1 MKSSFLFLK
10 NNRNASVVNKLKRIC
25 AVFKL
30 GNERYRLDNWSGDME
45 ISGISFTLTGE
56 KVGATNIRLTATHS
70 YSSNMIVV
78 PLTGNV
84 NAADLL
90 PLIMEK
96 YNTKLSSSNIQ

>member
-1 MKSSFLFLK
+1 
-10 NNRNASVVNKLKRIC
+10 
-25 AVFKL
+25 
-30 GNERYRLDNWSGDME
+30 ME

-56 KVGATNIRLTATHS
+56 RVGATNIRLTATNS

-90 PLIMEK
+90 PLIMTK
-96 YNTKLSSSNIQ
+96 YNAKLSSSNIQ